1 MTYENDTQ
9 SYKFSRIELC
19 PMCKTSPAYF
29 RELGNRLNQSQ
40 GFHPREK
47 SGSLTRIVKCNNCG
61 LIFSNPQPLPIN
73 IQDHYAVPPDSY
85 WEKEFVN
92 ASATID
98 GQIVSKLKKESAD
111 FSSLKVLDIGA
122 GLGKHMKGFEHL
134 GFDVYGIEPSETFFD
149 KAVELFH
156 FDSGKFKC
164 ASIETAEFPS
174 DFFDFIYFG
183 AVLEHL
189 PDPSLAIQQAMKWL
203 KPGGYTYI
211 QVPSSKWL
219 IAKLINFVYWI
230 KRDGYVTNLSPMHP
244 PYHLYEFSIESFKK
258 NAIIS
263 GYEIDSYTYS
273 VCSTFMPKSFDWI
286 LKPVMRWTN
295 TGMELYVWLR
305 KK

>member
-1 MTYENDTQ
+1 MSKT
-9 SYKFSRIELC
+9 SLHKFSGFSAC
-19 PMCKTSPAYF
+19 PMCNASNIRFKI
-29 RELGNRLNQSQ
+29 LGKRLNYSQS
-40 GFHPREK
+40 FRPRRK
-47 SGSLTRIVKCNNCG
+47 SGITTTVVKCRNCG
-61 LIFSNPQPLPIN
+61 LIFSNPQPLPLN
-73 IQDHYAVPPDSY
+73 IQDHYAIPPDSY

-92 ASATID
+92 SGVAID
-98 GQIVSKLKKESAD
+98 EDIVNKLKSGSD
-111 FSSLKVLDIGA
+111 DVSTLKVLDIGA
-122 GLGKHMKGFEHL
+122 GLGKHMKGFEQL

-149 KAVELFH
+149 KATELFH
-156 FDSGKFKC
+156 FSPEKFKC

-230 KRDGYVTNLSPMHP
+230 KRNGYVTNLSPMHP
-244 PYHLYEFSIESFKK
+244 PYHLYEFSIKSFRK